1 MRMSRRDK
9 MMLVEE
15 MEMYIS
21 AGLPVSRALTVMK
34 KRAPKRRAS
43 AFENIRRAVESG
55 QSLSVAMA
63 DEIDLPASVIGLIGC
78 GETTGSL
85 SQALKTCQALLEEQ
99 DELIKKTLSSMAYP
113 IMIGLATVGLT
124 IGLVQG
130 IMPQITPLLSGL
142 HVSLPLITR
151 VVMAVSGFLIDWG
164 LLIVLG
170 AVILNL
176 SAFFA
181 YKKASGVRRLVHICL
196 IRMPIVG
203 KLASHYSLTLF
214 FQSFGAMT
222 EAGMP
227 ADTAYEKA
235 VAAISLIPLRARL
248 EAFTQP
254 IRGGE
259 KFYIIAKD
267 MPAYVESLIS
277 AGESSGNLGRS
288 LCRAATM
295 IGKELDHAL
304 KRLTAMVEPTMML
317 GMGSMVGSIALSIM
331 MPIYDISKT
340 LQR

>member
-1 MRMSRRDK
+1 
-9 MMLVEE
+9 

-43 AFENIRRAVESG
+43 AFENIRKAVESG

-99 DELIKKTLSSMAYP
+99 DELVKKVLSSMTYP
-113 IMIGLATVGLT
+113 IVIGLATIGLT
-124 IGLVQG
+124 IGLIQG
-130 IMPQITPLLSGL
+130 IMPQIIPLLSGL
-142 HVSLPLITR
+142 RVDLPLITR
-151 VVMAVSGFLIDWG
+151 IVMAVSKFLMDWG
-164 LLIVLG
+164 LFAVLG
-170 AVILNL
+170 TAILGL
-176 SAFFA
+176 SVFFA
-181 YKKASGVRRLVHICL
+181 YKKAAGVKWLVHACL
-196 IRMPIVG
+196 IRVPIVG
-203 KLASHYSLTLF
+203 KLVSHYSLALF

-222 EAGMP
+222 EAGIP
-227 ADTAYEKA
+227 ADIAYEKA
-235 VAAISLIPLRARL
+235 TASVYLLPLRGRL
-248 EAFTQP
+248 DKFTAL
-254 IRGGE
+254 IRAGE
-259 KFYIIAKD
+259 KFHVIARD
-267 MPAYVESLIS
+267 MPAYVEPLIS

-295 IGKELDHAL
+295 LGRELDHAL

-317 GMGSMVGSIALSIM
+317 GMGSIVGSIALSIM